1 MLAGERALSRA
12 AELVRE
18 RKRGRHGAPSPPK
31 PTYDAAADGA
41 DVVDAVELALDALG
55 VVAKGAVEDL
65 VHLRAC
71 MCARVCVRVSRV
83 RACRRVRVR
92 RVRVRG
98 RARTCRRA
106 RVRVLARDAMARW
119 RSRACDALARACAP
133 AGAGACHTR
142 AQQPRTLSCFF
153 FGGGLDDLRLPMAA
167 AGLDRRRKGG
177 GDVPRARC
185 DAHACTY
192 THITHAHR
200 QHTRTH
206 THARHARARVRAR
219 ARGQARA
226 RFPERTA
233 APARPKPKIFWG
245 LVERN

>member
-1 MLAGERALSRA
+1 MLAGERALSLA

-31 PTYDAAADGA
+31 PTYDAAAGGA

-71 MCARVCVRVSRV
+71 TCARVCVRVSRV

-106 RVRVLARDAMARW
+106 RVRVLARGAMERW

-133 AGAGACHTR
+133 AGAGACRTR

-177 GDVPRARC
+177 GEVPRARC

-192 THITHAHR
+192 THTTHAHR

-206 THARHARARVRAR
+206 THTRHARARAR
-219 ARGQARA
+219 TQARA
-226 RFPERTA
+226 Q
-233 APARPKPKIFWG
+233 ARALSPSARRRPRGQNPKCFG
-245 LVERN
+245 FCVEMN